1 MTLRLVQEGA
11 KVKKDE
17 PAIAAGPVFIA
28 MKRWKVWCAADAI
41 ALSRA
46 SFPSSSRRV
55 PGNSQLGLKI
65 EAEHGF
71 VFKENGDDIN
81 VGTDFNALDRLAF
94 DLGKLEEPPCTF
106 LARVCTLRS
115 SHRSPFQRR

>member
-1 MTLRLVQEGA
+1 VPRAPSLHPTPVSRL
-11 KVKKDE
+11 
-17 PAIAAGPVFIA
+17 PVGEF
-28 MKRWKVWCAADAI
+28 RE
-41 ALSRA
+41 
-46 SFPSSSRRV
+46 
-55 PGNSQLGLKI
+55 NSQPEIKI

-71 VFKENGDDIN
+71 IFKQNGDDLN
-81 VGTDFNALDRLAF
+81 VGIDFNALDRLAF